1 MRRSQGRLAA
11 LVGAGILVTRVLG
24 FVRERVFAHFFGTG
38 IEADAWGAALRIP
51 NVIRNLL
58 GEGTLSASFIPVYA
72 GMIER
77 GETDN
82 ARRLAGVIASL
93 LVLLTAAAALIG
105 IALAPYITDFVA
117 PGFSGSQRDL
127 TITLVRILFPMSG
140 ALILS
145 AWCLGILN
153 THRRFFLPYAA
164 PAMWNIAQI
173 VTLIALGGYL
183 VGAPLAIAV
192 AWGAVAGSILQIA
205 VQLPAV
211 LKQSGRIAWNLNWD
225 TTGARKVVRAW
236 IPVIVGAGVVQ
247 ISSIVDTQLASLL
260 GSGAVATLRYA
271 QLFQI
276 LPISLFGVSV
286 AAVALPE
293 LSRDVTRDNKELL
306 RHRVG
311 EGIRQV
317 AYFALP
323 SAFAFAVLG
332 PQLVGALFQTGA
344 FDANDTALVGGVLA
358 AYAIAVPAQAQIKLL
373 ATGHYSLGDTKTPVW
388 IAAIAVLVSAVSAFL
403 LMQQLGPA
411 GIALGA
417 AAGAYVNIG
426 LNSQRLSVR
435 LGRLTTSSETRHL
448 VVSAGGC
455 VLAAAAGA
463 AATSWLGS
471 ATLWVQAV
479 CGLLVMGLVYGA
491 TTLALGHPDARRLL
505 GALKSKRRRSGD
517 GHSG

>member
-1 MRRSQGRLAA
+1 MARRSQGRLAT

-77 GETDN
+77 GETER
-82 ARRLAGVIASL
+82 ARRLAGTIASV
-93 LVLLTAAAALIG
+93 LVLLTAAAALVG
-105 IALAPYITDFVA
+105 IALAPVITDFVA

-127 TITLVRILFPMSG
+127 TVTLVRILFPMSG

-153 THRRFFLPYAA
+153 THRRFFLAYAA

-173 VTLIALGGYL
+173 ATLLALGGYL
-183 VGAPLAIAV
+183 LGASLAVAV

-211 LKQSGRIAWNLNWD
+211 FKRSGRIEWSLNLA
-225 TTGARKVVRAW
+225 TEGVRKVIRAW
-236 IPVIVGAGVVQ
+236 IPVIFGAGVVQ
-247 ISSIVDTQLASLL
+247 ISSIIDTQLASLL

-293 LSRDVTRDNKELL
+293 LSRDVTRENKELL
-306 RHRVG
+306 RRRVG

-317 AYFALP
+317 AYFVLP

-332 PQLVGALFQTGA
+332 PQLVGTLFQTGA

-358 AYAIAVPAQAQIKLL
+358 AYSLAIPAQAQIKLL
-373 ATGHYSLGDTKTPVW
+373 ATGHYALGDTRTPVW
-388 IAAIAVLVSAVSAFL
+388 IAAIAVVVSATSAFL
-403 LMQQLGPA
+403 LMQELGPA

-417 AAGAYVNIG
+417 AAGAYVNVG
-426 LNSQRLSVR
+426 LNAQRLSSK
-435 LGRLTTSSETRHL
+435 LGRLMHSTDVRDLS
-448 VVSAGGC
+448 VSAAGC
-455 VLAAAAGA
+455 ALAAAATIGVIHWIDA
-463 AATSWLGS
+463 AAI
-471 ATLWVQAV
+471 WVQAV
-479 CGLLVMGLVYGA
+479 CGLLAMGFVYGGA
-491 TTLALGHPDARRLL
+491 TLALGHPDARRMMRT
-505 GALKSKRRRSGD
+505 LKK
-517 GHSG
+517 

>member
-1 MRRSQGRLAA
+1 MRRSQGRLAT

-77 GETDN
+77 GETDA
-82 ARRLAGVIASL
+82 ARRLAGVIVSL
-93 LVLLTAAAALIG
+93 LVLLTGVAALVG
-105 IALAPYITDFVA
+105 IVLAPIITDFVA

-127 TITLVRILFPMSG
+127 TVTLVRILFPMSG

-153 THRRFFLPYAA
+153 THRRFFLAYAA

-173 VTLIALGGYL
+173 ATLLALGGYL
-183 VGAPLAIAV
+183 LGASLAVAV
-192 AWGAVAGSILQIA
+192 AWGAVAGSVLQIA

-211 LKQSGRIAWNLNWD
+211 LRRSGRIEWSLNLD
-225 TTGARKVVRAW
+225 TTGVRKVLRAW

-293 LSRDVTRDNKELL
+293 LSRDATHANTELL
-306 RHRVG
+306 RNRVG
-311 EGIRQV
+311 DGIRQV
-317 AYFALP
+317 AFFTLP
-323 SAFAFAVLG
+323 SAFAFATLG
-332 PQLVGALFQTGA
+332 PQLVGTLFQTGA

-358 AYAIAVPAQAQIKLL
+358 AYALAIPAQAQIKLL
-373 ATGHYSLGDTKTPVW
+373 ATGHYALGDTKTPVW
-388 IAAIAVLVSAVSAFL
+388 IAAIAVVVSAVSAFL
-403 LMQQLGPA
+403 LMQRLGAA

-417 AAGAYVNIG
+417 AAGAYLNIG
-426 LNSQRLSVR
+426 LNSWR
-435 LGRLTTSSETRHL
+435 LGARLGLLVTRTEIRYIMI
-448 VVSAGGC
+448 AGVGC
-455 VLAAAAGA
+455 VLAAAATAVVIHWIESA
-463 AATSWLGS
+463 AIWIQCLS
-471 ATLWVQAV
+471 
-479 CGLLVMGLVYGA
+479 GLAVMGVAYGV
-491 TTLALGHPDARRLL
+491 TTLLLGHPDATRML
-505 GALKSKRRRSGD
+505 GTIKK
-517 GHSG
+517 

>member
-1 MRRSQGRLAA
+1 MRRSQGRLAT

-24 FVRERVFAHFFGTG
+24 FVRERVFAHYFGTG
-38 IEADAWGAALRIP
+38 IAADAWGAALRIP

-77 GETDN
+77 GETER

-93 LVLLTAAAALIG
+93 LLLLTAVAALIG
-105 IALAPYITDFVA
+105 IVLAPIITDFVA

-127 TITLVRILFPMSG
+127 TVTLVRILFPMSG

-153 THRRFFLPYAA
+153 THRRFFLAYAA

-173 VTLIALGGYL
+173 ATLVALGGYL
-183 VGAPLAIAV
+183 MGASLAVAV
-192 AWGAVAGSILQIA
+192 AWGAVAGSVLQIA

-211 LKQSGRIAWNLNWD
+211 LKLSGRIEWSLNRN
-225 TTGARKVVRAW
+225 TEGVRKVIRAW
-236 IPVIVGAGVVQ
+236 IPVVFGAGVVQ
-247 ISSIVDTQLASLL
+247 ISSIIDTQLASLL
-260 GSGAVATLRYA
+260 GAGAVATLRYA

-293 LSRDVTRDNKELL
+293 LSRDVTREDSDLL
-306 RHRVG
+306 RSRVA

-332 PQLVGALFQTGA
+332 PQLVGTLFQTGA

-358 AYAIAVPAQAQIKLL
+358 AYSLAIPAQAQIKLL
-373 ATGHYSLGDTKTPVW
+373 ATGHYSLGDTRTPVW
-388 IAAIAVLVSAVSAFL
+388 IAAVAVVVSAVSAFL
-403 LMQQLGPA
+403 LMQELGPA

-417 AAGAYVNIG
+417 AVGAYVNVG
-426 LNSQRLSVR
+426 LNAGRLSSR
-435 LGRLTTSSETRHL
+435 LGRLTTAAELRSLGAT
-448 VVSAGGC
+448 AAGC
-455 VLAAAAGA
+455 VVAATATIGVVYLLDAAAI
-463 AATSWLGS
+463 WI
-471 ATLWVQAV
+471 QAV
-479 CGLLVMGLVYGA
+479 CGLAVMGLVYGA
-491 TTLALGHPDARRLL
+491 ATLALGHPAARRML
-505 GALKSKRRRSGD
+505 GALKRK
-517 GHSG
+517 